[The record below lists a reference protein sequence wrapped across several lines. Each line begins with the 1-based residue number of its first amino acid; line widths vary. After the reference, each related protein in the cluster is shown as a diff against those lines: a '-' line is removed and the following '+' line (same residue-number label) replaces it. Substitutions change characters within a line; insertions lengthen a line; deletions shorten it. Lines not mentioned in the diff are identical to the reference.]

1 MAALV
6 TLQQAKDQLRVTSE
20 EEDED
25 ISRKIDQ
32 ASAAVIDWVD
42 NTTLTDGW
50 DEDTVPEQARAATL
64 ELILWLFERDTTIN
78 AKNATDDNLPPRV
91 IMFLKRLRKPAL
103 A

>member
-1 MAALV
+1 MALV
-6 TLQQAKDQLRVTSE
+6 TLDQAKQQLRVTSSD
-20 EEDED
+20 EDED

-42 NTTLTDGW
+42 NSTLTAGW

-64 ELILWLFERDTTIN
+64 ELLLWLFERDTTIN
-78 AKNATDDNLPPRV
+78 ANNATDDNLPPRV

>member
-6 TLQQAKDQLRVTSE
+6 TLQQAKDQLRVISE

-42 NTTLTDGW
+42 NTTVTDSW

-64 ELILWLFERDTTIN
+64 E
-78 AKNATDDNLPPRV
+78 
-91 IMFLKRLRKPAL
+91 
-103 A
+103 